1 LVSSREVAFKNGLL
15 SVETVGSLVS
25 MGSIPREGSGAW
37 VGCNGETLGEHV
49 TLTREDSV
57 ATVTMARPEVHNAF
71 NEHLIA
77 QLHDAVRTLSEDDS
91 VRVIVLAGE
100 GKSFSAGADLDWMR
114 RAAGFSDEEN
124 LRDAAAAAA
133 LWRAIAECPK
143 PVVARVHGNAFGGG
157 AGLVAASDIAIA
169 SEQAMFGFTEV
180 RLGLVPATVAP
191 HVVEKIGPGR
201 ALPLFL
207 AGERFDA
214 RRALEI
220 GLVHRVVEATQLAV
234 AVGGVIDALLSGGPD
249 ALATCKELVRH
260 VANADRSEVDGYT
273 AAMIADA
280 RAGAEGREGVSAFLE
295 KRKPGWIP
303 HPQPVSRARER
314 GE

>member
-1 LVSSREVAFKNGLL
+1 MDEV
-15 SVETVGSLVS
+15 
-25 MGSIPREGSGAW
+25 
-37 VGCNGETLGEHV
+37 
-49 TLTREDSV
+49 LTISHIGPI
-57 ATVTMARPEVHNAF
+57 ATVTMARPDVHNAF

-77 QLHDAVRTLSEDDS
+77 ELLEAFRSLGGDES
-91 VRVIVLAGE
+91 VRAVILVGE

-114 RAAGFSDEEN
+114 RAAGFSEEEN
-124 LRDAAAAAA
+124 LRDAGAAAA
-133 LWRAIAECPK
+133 LWRAVAECPK

-207 AGERFDA
+207 TGERFDA

-220 GLVHRVVEATQLAV
+220 GLVHQVVEAGQLDV
-234 AVGGVIDALLSGGPD
+234 AVGAVVDALLLGGPE
-249 ALATCKELVRH
+249 AQTACKQLLRH
-260 VANADRSEVDGYT
+260 VALAERAEVDGYT
-273 AAMIADA
+273 AAMIAGA
-280 RAGAEGREGVSAFLE
+280 RAGAEGREGVAAFLE
-295 KRKPGWIP
+295 KRKPRWAG
-303 HPQPVSRARER
+303 AAD
-314 GE
+314 G